1 MMRRVKRL
9 KWLLGLVGGLI
20 LWSWGGVQALGA
32 TYGVQ
37 IAAVKSSKYISV
49 LEKEGLEYS
58 QEISLPIY
66 LVQKEGSYA
75 LVVGKFPSQ
84 AKAEDYKKK
93 ISDKY
98 PDAFVVS
105 WDSLKMVKEF
115 GGKVEVVNK
124 GPLGP
129 ADAAK
134 PAAVSSP
141 PGPQAQKAEG
151 EVTPREKKSESKP
164 PKLPER
170 VYPRNSLVKITV
182 SGSNL
187 VLVGEKP
194 WGFVDLEKFSPP
206 LRYAVHLFNTVPEM
220 ALDTLFSPV
229 PGIDKVKVL
238 YDYKDRKTDV
248 LVYPSSSTSMALEKK
263 GKKLVLLLGQEQE
276 GAGEEGGVAPGLG
289 LETTFATPPGK
300 KKVYKGKKVSL
311 EFKNADIRDVVRI
324 LAEVSGV
331 NFVVDPDVKGAV
343 TVKLDNVPWDQ
354 ALDVILKTNK
364 LGMVVENGIVRIATL
379 KSLSQEASERESA
392 RKAMEKA
399 KPREIVVIRLN
410 YTDADKVEDLVDDM
424 LSDDGEVN
432 YLERI
437 NGLMVKDNPE
447 RIAKIKEFIREID
460 TPTPQVQIGARIVE
474 IVTTYLKELGI
485 QWGFLWRQ
493 TRTNMSFPYSYGV
506 GGGVTTAPAAS
517 QALTTMESV
526 AGWSPAS
533 IAPGYVVDL
542 PAAVGTGSGGAIAA
556 SLLNASETFGLD
568 IRISALEEE
577 GVARTVSNPKLVT
590 LDNQEAEIRQGYEIP
605 FATVSESGTQTEFK
619 EATLKLLVKPHI
631 ASNGDIIMDVE
642 VSKDSPDFT
651 HVTPDGVPIQTR
663 SVKTSVRMRNGDTL
677 IIGGIYEMTKS
688 KSNNSVPGLSRIPL
702 LSWLFRHKMEN
713 LEKRELLIFIT
724 PTVIKTGVPREEG

>member
-1 MMRRVKRL
+1 MRRRAVRL
-9 KWLLGLVGGLI
+9 TWVLGVIGGFI
-20 LWSWGGVQALGA
+20 LWSWGGTRAWSA
-32 TYGVQ
+32 SYGVQ
-37 IAAVKSSKYISV
+37 IAAVKSVKHVSV
-49 LEKEGLEYS
+49 LEKEGRECS
-58 QEISLPIY
+58 GKVSVPVY
-66 LVQKEGSYA
+66 LVKKEGSYA
-75 LVVGKFPSQ
+75 LVLGRFENQ
-84 AKAEDYKKK
+84 AKAEEFKK
-93 ISDKY
+93 SLASEY
-98 PDAFVVS
+98 PDAFLVS
-105 WDSLKMVKEF
+105 WDQLQLVKEF
-115 GGKVEVVNK
+115 GGDTPKKEV
-124 GPLGP
+124 GEPLESQGKTP
-129 ADAAK
+129 GTTNPGAQVKKAK
-134 PAAVSSP
+134 KEAKAKAPGLP
-141 PGPQAQKAEG
+141 PG
-151 EVTPREKKSESKP
+151 
-164 PKLPER
+164 
-170 VYPRNSLVKITV
+170 VYPKNSLVKITTR
-182 SGSNL
+182 GNNL
-187 VLVGEKP
+187 VFIGEEP

-206 LRYAVHLFNTVPEM
+206 LRYVVHLFNTTPDVT
-220 ALDTLFSPV
+220 LDTLYSPV
-229 PGIDKVKVL
+229 PGVDKVKVL
-238 YDYKDRKTDV
+238 YDYKEKETNV
-248 LVYPSSSTSMALEKK
+248 LVYPSMPVPVALEKK
-263 GKKLVLLLGQEQE
+263 GKELILLLGRGEQKAE
-276 GAGEEGGVAPGLG
+276 EAGGANVAPGLG
-289 LETTFATPPGK
+289 LQSTFATPPGK
-300 KKVYKGKKVSL
+300 KKVYRGKKISL
-311 EFKNADIRDVVRI
+311 EFKNADIRDVVRL
-324 LAEVSGV
+324 LAEVSGL
-331 NFVVDPDVKGAV
+331 NFVVDPDVKGTV

-379 KSLSQEASERESA
+379 RSLSQEASERESA

-399 KPREIVVIRLN
+399 KPREIAVIRLN
-410 YTDADKVEDLVDDM
+410 YTDADKVKDLVEDM
-424 LSDDGEVN
+424 LSDEGEVD

-447 RIAKIKEFIREID
+447 RIAKIREFVKEID

-506 GGGVTTAPAAS
+506 GGGVTSAPAAS

-526 AGWSPAS
+526 SGWSPAS

-542 PAAVGTGSGGAIAA
+542 PAAVTTGSGGAIAA

-605 FATVSESGTQTEFK
+605 FATVSEAGTQTEFK

-688 KSNNSVPGLSRIPL
+688 KSNNSVPGFSRIPL
-702 LSWLFRHKMEN
+702 LSWLFKHKMEN

-724 PTVIKTGVPREEG
+724 PTVIKTGVAKGEG

>member
-1 MMRRVKRL
+1 MRRVK
-9 KWLLGLVGGLI
+9 KFGWFWGIVGGLV
-20 LWSWGGVQALGA
+20 LLTWGMVQAGSA
-32 TYGVQ
+32 PYGIQ
-37 IAAVKSSKYISV
+37 IAAVKSAKYIPL
-49 LEKEGLEYS
+49 LEKEGQEYA
-58 QEISLPIY
+58 QRVSLPLY
-66 LVQKEGSYA
+66 LVKKEGSYA
-75 LVVGKFPSQ
+75 LVAGKFQ
-84 AKAEDYKKK
+84 TEALANAYKGK

-98 PDAFVVS
+98 PDAFVLS
-105 WDSLKMVKEF
+105 WENLKEMRDFRRVAEAGVPSTEKRLSPKGKEPSKAVANVDLKK
-115 GGKVEVVNK
+115 GNK
-124 GPLGP
+124 KTV
-129 ADAAK
+129 AK
-134 PAAVSSP
+134 A
-141 PGPQAQKAEG
+141 
-151 EVTPREKKSESKP
+151 
-164 PKLPER
+164 PKLPAG
-170 VYPRNSLVKITV
+170 VYPKNSLVKIAA
-182 SGSNL
+182 SGPNL
-187 VLVGEKP
+187 VLIGEDP

-206 LRYAVHLFNTVPEM
+206 LRYMVHLFNTTPAVP
-220 ALDTLFSPV
+220 LDTLYSPI
-229 PGIDKVKVL
+229 PGIEKVKVL
-238 YDYKDRKTDV
+238 YDYKDKKTNV
-248 LVYPSSSTSMALEKK
+248 LIYPSGPTPLALEKK
-263 GKKLVLLLGQEQE
+263 GKELVLLL
-276 GAGEEGGVAPGLG
+276 EEGQKEEKETGGVIGPGL
-289 LETTFATPPGK
+289 ESTFATPPGK
-300 KKVYKGKKVSL
+300 KKVYKGKKISL

-324 LAEVSGV
+324 LAEVSGL
-331 NFVVDPDVKGAV
+331 NFVVDPDVKGTV

-354 ALDVILKTNK
+354 ALDVILRTNK

-399 KPREIVVIRLN
+399 KPREIAVIRLN
-410 YTDADKVEDLVDDM
+410 YTDASKVEDLIDDM

-447 RIAKIKEFIREID
+447 RIAKIREFIQEID

-474 IVTTYLKELGI
+474 IVTSYLKELGI

-493 TRTNMSFPYSYGV
+493 SKTDMSFPYSYGV
-506 GGGVTTAPAAS
+506 GGGVTSAPAAS

-526 AGWSPAS
+526 SGWSPAV

-590 LDNQEAEIRQGYEIP
+590 LDNQEAQISQGYEIP
-605 FATVSESGTQTEFK
+605 FATVSEAGTQTEFK

-631 ASNGDIIMDVE
+631 TSIGDIVMDVE

-663 SVKTSVRMRNGDTL
+663 SVKTSVRMKNGDTL

-688 KSNNSVPGLSRIPL
+688 KSNNNVPGFSRIPL
-702 LSWLFRHKMEN
+702 LSWLFKHKTEN

-724 PTVIKTGVPREEG
+724 PTVIKTGISKNE